1 MTTLFYLLC
10 ILFIGYEISIVIKA
24 EKYCEFKDKLTQY
37 NNGDTVNTRFLI
49 KAFLLAAFSIFY
61 MAWAI
66 IGLFSSLKIYFFSL
80 FILSLLSMV
89 ATKYAFKNYEN
100 LIKRIDAVISVL
112 ILLEIFTKH
121 FY

>member
-24 EKYCEFKDKLTQY
+24 KKYCEFKDKIAQY
-37 NNGDTVNTRFLI
+37 NNGDTVNTRFLL
-49 KAFLLAAFSIFY
+49 KAFLLSAFSIFY